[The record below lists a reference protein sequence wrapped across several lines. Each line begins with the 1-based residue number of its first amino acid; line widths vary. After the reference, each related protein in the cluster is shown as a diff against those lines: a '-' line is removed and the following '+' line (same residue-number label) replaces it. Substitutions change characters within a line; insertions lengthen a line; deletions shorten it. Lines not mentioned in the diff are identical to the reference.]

1 VRLFL
6 AINLPDAL
14 RRAAHD
20 AAGPLRAAAP
30 HASWVREDKLHL
42 TLKFLGDV
50 DQARLPELDA
60 AFGAAAARHRA
71 IPLEVA
77 RFGAFP
83 NWRRP
88 RILWAGVGP
97 DPKLELLQH
106 DLEVAGEGLGF
117 ETEGRP
123 FRPHVTVA
131 RLRAP
136 LGDEERRALAGAA
149 RAARLRRAFAA
160 ERVELMQSDLAAGGA
175 PYRSLA
181 AYPFTAFAPLRSP

>member
-1 VRLFL
+1 MRLFL

-20 AAGPLRAAAP
+20 AAEPLRAAAP
-30 HASWVREDKLHL
+30 CASWVREDKLHL

-50 DQARLPELDA
+50 DEARLPEVNA

-71 IPLEVA
+71 IPLQVA

-88 RILWAGVGP
+88 RILWAGVAP

-106 DLEVAGEGLGF
+106 DLEVAGEGVGF
-117 ETEGRP
+117 ECEGRP
-123 FRPHVTVA
+123 FRPHVTIA
-131 RLRAP
+131 RLRTP
-136 LGDEERRALAGAA
+136 LGDDERRALAGAA
-149 RAARLRRAFAA
+149 RAGRLRGEFVA
-160 ERVELMQSDLAAGGA
+160 EGVDLMQSDLSAGGA
-175 PYRSLA
+175 PYRLLA

>member
-1 VRLFL
+1 MRLFL

-14 RRAAHD
+14 RRAAYE
-20 AAGPLRAAAP
+20 AAEPLRAAASQ
-30 HASWVREDKLHL
+30 ASWVREDKLHL

-50 DQARLPELDA
+50 DEARLPELDA

-88 RILWAGVGP
+88 RILWAGVTP

-106 DLEVAGEGLGF
+106 DIEVAGEGVGF
-117 ETEGRP
+117 EGEGRP

-131 RLRAP
+131 RLRAA
-136 LGDEERRALAGAA
+136 LGDEARQALVGAA
-149 RAARLRRAFAA
+149 RAARLRGAFVA
-160 ERVELMQSDLAAGGA
+160 ERVELMQSDLSVGGA
-175 PYRSLA
+175 SYRPLA